1 MRRGSTLCRRR
12 PTYYG
17 ERVAARDRSPELD
30 QVRQLLFP
38 KLTEED
44 GWARIDAALAGAAD
58 PERVNAVERLAD
70 DELADALLDEL
81 RRRT

>member
-17 ERVAARDRSPELD
+17 EQVAAHDRSSELD

-38 KLTEED
+38 NLTEED
-44 GWARIDAALAGAAD
+44 GWARIDAALDGAAD
-58 PERVNAVERLAD
+58 PERMNAVERLAD
-70 DELADALLDEL
+70 DQLADALLDEL